1 MPTVKANNPK
11 NTMSRFFVTIND
23 RDTPDVTL
31 QNTQVSIK
39 AGNMRPR
46 ADKHSAPTKDMI
58 RSKLGIMTAS
68 KTEKEIKKTLM
79 NFKEMH
85 FVTPN
90 KINLRLKSF

>member
-1 MPTVKANNPK
+1 
-11 NTMSRFFVTIND
+11 MSAFFVTIND

-68 KTEKEIKKTLM
+68 KTVEKMEKKV
-79 NFKEMH
+79 H
-85 FVTPN
+85 
-90 KINLRLKSF
+90 